1 MRVFTDGSCTHNGR
15 PGAKAGFA
23 VWFPDHPDFS
33 CAERVPDGCSQT
45 NQRAELSAIH
55 RAVVILETNGFCGE
69 DLEIYT
75 DSKYSI
81 DCLTNWLTGWIARDW
96 KTAEGK
102 SVLHQDLIKDTSAR
116 LSKFKSYRFIHVKA
130 HTGGA
135 DELSRHND
143 CVDRMA
149 RATIDETVRVVEPP
163 ALDDILPGCPLRVLG
178 PPVATSEVVQWI
190 RANIETLDHAVMDKY
205 LMKAFAELCKSR
217 DVTLA
222 KQTIARTSMLR
233 AERSHLQIDR
243 VVIEKLDE

>member
-1 MRVFTDGSCTHNGR
+1 MRVFTDGSCTSNGR

-23 VWFPDHPDFS
+23 VWFPENPEMS
-33 CAERVPDGCSQT
+33 CAERIPDGQSQT
-45 NQRAELSAIH
+45 NQRAELSAIQ
-55 RAVVILETNGFCGE
+55 RAVEILETQGFCDQ

-81 DCLTNWLTGWIARDW
+81 DCLTNWLPGWIARGW
-96 KTAEGK
+96 KTADGK
-102 SVLHQDLIKDTSAR
+102 DVLHQDLIKDTTAR

-143 CVDRMA
+143 RVDRMA
-149 RATIDETVRVVEPP
+149 RGTIDETVRIVEPP
-163 ALDDILPGCPLRVLG
+163 AIDDILPGCPLRVLG
-178 PPVATSEVVQWI
+178 PPVAQSEVLDWV
-190 RANIETLDHAVMDKY
+190 RANLGILDRAVVDKY

-222 KQTIARTSMLR
+222 KQTIARTPMLR

-243 VVIEKLDE
+243 VTIEKLDE

>member
-1 MRVFTDGSCTHNGR
+1 MRVFTDGACTHNGR

-23 VWFPDHPDFS
+23 VWFPDHPEMS
-33 CAERVPDGCSQT
+33 CSHRVPDGQSQT
-45 NQRAELSAIH
+45 NQRAELSAIQK
-55 RAVVILETNGFCGE
+55 AIEILDSSGLHGE
-69 DLEIYT
+69 DLEVYT

-81 DCLTNWLTGWIARDW
+81 DCLTNWLPGWIAREW
-96 KTAEGK
+96 KTADGK
-102 SVLHQDLIKDTSAR
+102 DVLHQDLIKDTTAR

-143 CVDRMA
+143 RVDRMA
-149 RATIDETVRVVEPP
+149 RATLDETVRVVEPP
-163 ALDDILPGCPLRVLG
+163 ALDDILPGCPLRILG
-178 PPVATSEVVQWI
+178 PPVAQTEVLHWI
-190 RANIETLDHAVMDKY
+190 RENVGILDREIVDKY
-205 LMKAFAELCKSR
+205 LMKAFAELCKRR

>member
-1 MRVFTDGSCTHNGR
+1 MRVFTDGSCSLNGR

-23 VWFPDHPDFS
+23 VWFPDIPELS
-33 CAERVPDGCSQT
+33 CAERVPDGQSQT
-45 NQRAELSAIH
+45 NQRAELSAIQ
-55 RAVVILETNGFCGE
+55 RATEILETNGFCLE
-69 DLEIYT
+69 ELEIYT

-81 DCLTNWLTGWIARDW
+81 DCLTNWLPGWIARHW
-96 KTAEGK
+96 KTADGK
-102 SVLHQDLIKDTSAR
+102 DVLHQDLIKDTTAR

-143 CVDRMA
+143 RVDKMA
-149 RATIDETVRVVEPP
+149 RATIDETVRIVEPP

-178 PPVATSEVVQWI
+178 PPVAASDVLHWI
-190 RANIETLDHAVMDKY
+190 RENLDTLDRAVVDKH
-205 LMKAFAELCKSR
+205 LLKAFAELCKSR

-233 AERSHLQIDR
+233 AERSHLQIDH
-243 VVIEKLDE
+243 VVIEKVDE

>member
-1 MRVFTDGSCTHNGR
+1 MRVFTDGSCSLNGR

-23 VWFPDHPDFS
+23 VWFPDNPELS
-33 CAERVPDGCSQT
+33 CAERVPDGQSQT
-45 NQRAELSAIH
+45 NQRAELSAIQ
-55 RAVVILETNGFCGE
+55 RAVEILETNGFCTE

-81 DCLTNWLTGWIARDW
+81 DCLTNWLPGWIARDW

-102 SVLHQDLIKDTSAR
+102 DVLHQDLIKDTSAR

-143 CVDRMA
+143 RVDRMA
-149 RATIDETVRVVEPP
+149 RGTIDETVRVVEPP
-163 ALDDILPGCPLRVLG
+163 AIDDILPGCPLRILG
-178 PPVATSEVVQWI
+178 PPVAQREVTDWLRENLGVLNREVV
-190 RANIETLDHAVMDKY
+190 DKY
-205 LMKAFAELCKSR
+205 LLKAFAELCKSR

-222 KQTIARTSMLR
+222 KQTIARTPMLR

>member
-1 MRVFTDGSCTHNGR
+1 MRVFTDGSCTSNGR

-23 VWFPDHPDFS
+23 VWFPEHPALS
-33 CAERVPDGCSQT
+33 CAERVPDGQSQT

-55 RAVVILETNGFCGE
+55 RAVEILETNGHCTD

-81 DCLTNWLTGWIARDW
+81 DCLTNWLTGWIARGW
-96 KTAEGK
+96 KTADGK
-102 SVLHQDLIKDTSAR
+102 DVLHQDLIKDTTAR

-143 CVDRMA
+143 RVDRMA
-149 RATIDETVRVVEPP
+149 RGTIDETVRAVEPP
-163 ALDDILPGCPLRVLG
+163 AMDDILPGCPLRILG
-178 PPVATSEVVQWI
+178 PPVAQTEVLDWV
-190 RANIETLDHAVMDKY
+190 RANLATLDRAVVDKH

-243 VVIEKLDE
+243 VTIEKLDD

>member
-1 MRVFTDGSCTHNGR
+1 MRVFTDGACTHNGR

-23 VWFPDHPDFS
+23 VWFPDHPELS
-33 CAERVPDGCSQT
+33 CSHRVPDGQSQT
-45 NQRAELSAIH
+45 NQRAELSAIQK
-55 RAVVILETNGFCGE
+55 AIEILDSSGLHEE
-69 DLEIYT
+69 DLEVYT

-81 DCLTNWLTGWIARDW
+81 DCLTNWLPGWIAREW
-96 KTAEGK
+96 KTADGK
-102 SVLHQDLIKDTSAR
+102 DVLHQDLIKDTTAR

-143 CVDRMA
+143 RVDRMA
-149 RATIDETVRVVEPP
+149 RATLDETVRVVEPP
-163 ALDDILPGCPLRVLG
+163 ALDDILPGCPLRILG
-178 PPVATSEVVQWI
+178 PPVAQTEVLHWI
-190 RANIETLDHAVMDKY
+190 RENVGSLDREIVDKH
-205 LMKAFAELCKSR
+205 LMKAFAELCKRR

>member
-1 MRVFTDGSCTHNGR
+1 MRVFTDGSCTSNGR

-23 VWFPDHPDFS
+23 VWFPEHPDLS
-33 CAERVPDGCSQT
+33 CAERIAEGQSQT
-45 NQRAELSAIH
+45 NQRAELSAIQ
-55 RAVVILETNGFCGE
+55 RAVEILETNGFCDE

-81 DCLTNWLTGWIARDW
+81 DCLTNWLPGWIARGW
-96 KTAEGK
+96 KTADGK
-102 SVLHQDLIKDTSAR
+102 DVLHQDLIKDTTAR

-135 DELSRHND
+135 DELSLHND
-143 CVDRMA
+143 RVDRMA
-149 RATIDETVRVVEPP
+149 RGTIDETVRVVEPP
-163 ALDDILPGCPLRVLG
+163 AMDDILPGCPLRVLG
-178 PPVATSEVVQWI
+178 PPVAQRDVLEWV
-190 RANIETLDHAVMDKY
+190 RANLGILDRAVVDKY

-222 KQTIARTSMLR
+222 KQTIARTPMLR

-243 VVIEKLDE
+243 VTIEKLDE

>member
-1 MRVFTDGSCTHNGR
+1 MRVFTDGSCTSNGR

-23 VWFPDHPDFS
+23 VWFPDHPEMS
-33 CAERVPDGCSQT
+33 CAERIPEGQSQT
-45 NQRAELSAIH
+45 NQRAELSAIQ
-55 RAVVILETNGFCGE
+55 RAVEILETQGYC
-69 DLEIYT
+69 DQDIEIYT

-81 DCLTNWLTGWIARDW
+81 DCLTNWLPGWIARGW
-96 KTAEGK
+96 KTADGK
-102 SVLHQDLIKDTSAR
+102 VVLHQDLIKDASAR

-143 CVDRMA
+143 RVDRMA

-163 ALDDILPGCPLRVLG
+163 AIDDILPGCPLRILG
-178 PPVATSEVVQWI
+178 PPVAQSEVTHWI
-190 RANIETLDHAVMDKY
+190 RENIGILDRAVVDKY

-222 KQTIARTSMLR
+222 KQTIARTPMLR